1 MATVTLA
8 ADARAPGAAPPPA
21 QARQVFLDAL
31 RGFALIFMVLNHT
44 GRWWQDGVMGWPRYY
59 MIYVTMAVAAP
70 IFLFLVGFCL
80 PLSGAREEPRPLRML
95 GKYAV
100 RGARL
105 IGAGLLLNVLV
116 FPEEPIYGNGVLQT
130 IGLSIVVAAA
140 GGLALRRP
148 GMRPVVAAVA
158 VLLYLAFGWSF
169 ADLTRWVEAHPSLAH
184 VLFYEFPPWP
194 WVSLVLL
201 GLVLGDV
208 WTRQRDAAAR
218 ARYMWAMAGAGALC
232 LAIFFAHDGWA
243 HTPDRFT
250 FKRDFILNHH
260 WTPRGVSVLWILG
273 TIALLMPAFYV
284 VADVWRWR
292 LTWLVT
298 YGRTALIL
306 YFVHQLIVLTLVNQW
321 LGLRANDWW
330 RYGAANLAL
339 LIALLGLG
347 RLWLEVRAIVK
358 ARAIAYRRTSP

>member
-1 MATVTLA
+1 
-8 ADARAPGAAPPPA
+8 
-21 QARQVFLDAL
+21 
-31 RGFALIFMVLNHT
+31 
-44 GRWWQDGVMGWPRYY
+44 

-95 GKYAV
+95 SKYAV

-105 IGAGLLLNVLV
+105 IAAGLLLNVLV
-116 FPEEPIYGNGVLQT
+116 FPDEPIYSNGVLQT
-130 IGLSIVVAAA
+130 IGVSIIVAAI
-140 GGLALRRP
+140 GGLLLRLP
-148 GMRPVVAAVA
+148 GMPVGIAAIA

-169 ADLTRWVEAHPSLAH
+169 AGLTHWVEAHHAAAR
-184 VLFYEFPPWP
+184 VLFFEFPPWP
-194 WVSLVLL
+194 WVCLVLF
-201 GLVLGDV
+201 GLALGDL
-208 WTRQRDAAAR
+208 WTRQRDTATR
-218 ARYMWAMAGAGALC
+218 ARYMWAMAGAGVLS
-232 LAIFFAHDGWA
+232 LAIFFAYDWWA
-243 HTPDRFT
+243 DTPNRFT
-250 FKRDFILNHH
+250 FKRDYILNNH

-273 TIALLMPAFYV
+273 TLFLLMAAFYV
-284 VADVWRWR
+284 VAEVWRWR

-306 YFVHQLIVLTLVNQW
+306 YFVHQLIVLTLFNQW

-330 RYGAANLAL
+330 RYAAANLVL